1 MESLRSA
8 EAERQKKI
16 GNVTDSDRNIYYQTS
31 STLSDEAIDS
41 LKKEIAKINMSGNN
55 CNTLLANLEAAGKRG
70 GLTASASNKEL
81 TVRIKELF
89 ANADFNSQDNI
100 SKILEKYRTLI
111 TPAYEEWGLS
121 DNRYDKSLT
130 HAISNDISRFSMQFS
145 IGKNVISN
153 VGAAGMNVM
162 V

>member
-1 MESLRSA
+1 
-8 EAERQKKI
+8 
-16 GNVTDSDRNIYYQTS
+16 
-31 STLSDEAIDS
+31 
-41 LKKEIAKINMSGNN
+41 MSGNN

-145 IGKNVISN
+145 IGKSVISN
-153 VGAAGMNVM
+153 VGTAGMNVK